1 MVELTPLA
9 AEKLSGLMSQNP
21 AQRVLR
27 VFVAGRGCCSTQ
39 FGLALDEARL
49 PDDAV
54 VERNG
59 IAVAVDPDSLPHVE
73 GATIDFVDALM
84 GGGLTV
90 RNPQVDSAG
99 GSPAARRPPGT
110 SPAPAAAASSSP

>member
-1 MVELTPLA
+1 VIELTPLA
-9 AEKLSGLMSQNP
+9 AEKLSGLLAQSP

-27 VFVAGRGCCSTQ
+27 VYVAGQSCCGFQ

-54 VERNG
+54 VERAG
-59 IAVAVDPDSLPHVE
+59 IEVAVDPDSLPYVE

-84 GGGLTV
+84 GGGFTV
-90 RNPQVDSAG
+90 RNAKLDSG
-99 GSPAARRPPGT
+99 GGCACGRR
-110 SPAPAAAASSSP
+110 

>member
-1 MVELTPLA
+1 MIEVTPLA

-27 VFVAGRGCCSTQ
+27 VYVAGQSCCGFQ
-39 FGLALDEARL
+39 YGLALDEAHL

-54 VERNG
+54 VERAG
-59 IAVAVDPDSLPHVE
+59 IEVAVDPDSLPYVD

-84 GGGLTV
+84 GGGFTV
-90 RNPQVDSAG
+90 RNAKLDSAG
-99 GSPAARRPPGT
+99 GGCACGRR
-110 SPAPAAAASSSP
+110 